1 MALRFR
7 KSFSIAPGLRLNIGK
22 KSASIRA
29 GARNAGITVGTAG
42 KRASASL
49 PGTGL
54 GATHKFGTGES
65 RPSSGIGRTI
75 SIALGVLAILIL
87 VSAMF

>member
-7 KSFSIAPGLRLNIGK
+7 KTFNIAPGLKLNIGK
-22 KSASIRA
+22 KSASIRV

-54 GATHKFGTGES
+54 GATHKFGGGES
-65 RPSSGIGRTI
+65 RPGSGIGHAI
-75 SIALGVLAILIL
+75 SIALGVLAILVLISVL
-87 VSAMF
+87 F